1 MASSEIDTSSLSA
14 DQQSMLEQY
23 TAVTNQDLAAAIPLL
38 QRCEWNVQIAI
49 ARFFDGEPTTD
60 PVAEARAAAAAAAP
74 PQDIRRQ
81 ETLMNGFSTSSSS
94 RSRRDPNL
102 EPAPRI
108 VPQSE
113 NQIAHSPNPILALI
127 FAPFSLVY
135 TILWKSYQ
143 LFGNI
148 FPFLP
153 RFLARI
159 SGTSQGASRRSAEGR
174 VTLNPRDAAARFI
187 REFEE
192 EYGANELP
200 FQESGY
206 AQALDKAKRE
216 LKFLLLVLVSPEH
229 DDTAPFVRETLLSP
243 RVVNY
248 IKDPANNI
256 LLWAGTVQDAESYQ
270 ISTSMSVTKFPWA
283 GVICHTPSVSSTA
296 MSVVGRIS
304 GPMPPASFLSR
315 LQQPIEKHAPELTRV
330 RQQRQEQDSVRSLRE
345 QQDSAYERSLAQ
357 DRERA
362 KQKKEEAERKQR
374 EEDEARR
381 AEMEKENLA
390 RNLERWRKWRVSAIA
405 PEPSADVK
413 DVVRISLR
421 MPDGERL
428 VRKFAE
434 DAKIEELYAFVECY
448 DILQSG
454 VLDEKVEEPNGFKH
468 EYGFRLV
475 SPMPR
480 EAFEVEAGGSLK
492 ERIGRSG
499 NLIVEKISVEED
511 SDEEEE

>member
-1 MASSEIDTSSLSA
+1 MASSAFDISSLSA
-14 DQQSMLEQY
+14 EQQSTLQQY
-23 TAVTNQDLAAAIPLL
+23 TAVTNQEVEAAVPLL
-38 QRCEWNVQIAI
+38 QRCEWNIQIAI

-60 PVAEARAAAAAAAP
+60 PVAEARAAQA

-81 ETLMNGFSTSSSS
+81 ETLMNGFSSSSH
-94 RSRRDPNL
+94 SRRDPNI

-113 NQIAHSPNPILALI
+113 NQIVYSPNPILALI
-127 FAPFSLVY
+127 FTPFSLLY

-143 LFGNI
+143 LFGSI

-153 RFLARI
+153 RLISRI
-159 SGTSQGASRRSAEGR
+159 SGTSHASRRNAEGR
-174 VTLNPRDAAARFI
+174 VALKPRDSAARFI

-192 EYGANELP
+192 EYGPNQLP

-216 LKFLLLVLVSPEH
+216 LKFLLIILVSPEH

-243 RVVNY
+243 EVVNF
-248 IKDPANNI
+248 INTPENNI

-270 ISTSMSVTKFPWA
+270 ISHAMSVTKFPWA

-296 MSVVGRIS
+296 MSIVARIV
-304 GPMPPASFLSR
+304 GPMPPAAFLSK
-315 LQQPIEKHAPELTRV
+315 LQRPLEKHAPELTRV
-330 RQQRQEQDSVRSLRE
+330 RLQRQEQDSVRSLRE

-357 DRERA
+357 DRERVR
-362 KQKKEEAERKQR
+362 QKKEEQEKKQR
-374 EEDEARR
+374 EEEAARK
-381 AEMEKENLA
+381 AVIEKENFA
-390 RNLERWRKWRVSAIA
+390 RNLEQWQRWRASFIPA
-405 PEPSADVK
+405 EPGPDVK
-413 DVVRISLR
+413 DIVRISLR

-428 VRKFAE
+428 VRKFAA
-434 DAKIEELYAFVECY
+434 DAHMEELYAFVECY
-448 DILQSG
+448 DVLQLG
-454 VLDEKVEEPNGFKH
+454 DLGEKIDEPKGFKH
-468 EYGFRLV
+468 EYDFRLV

-480 EAFEVEAGGSLK
+480 EAFEIEAGGTLK

-499 NLIVEKISVEED
+499 NLIVEKLNLGD
-511 SDEEEE
+511 SDEEE